1 MQPDPELET
10 WRRQWQAD
18 RTVPPDLQRRVARE
32 IRGAKR
38 GMWIAIG
45 VTLFFGVGVPLKAS
59 LGGRPEDAVLA
70 IGVWIFIV
78 LTWITS
84 LRITRGA
91 SKPAAATTAAFLD
104 FSILSCRRHLAEITA
119 AATLY
124 LVLLAFIVWLN
135 YRESSPQASIELRVY
150 LTSWRYLVI
159 WAVTA
164 VLGVF
169 ALWRRQ
175 MLRRELRNLLEI
187 RRSGPGD
194 DGWRPGR

>member
-10 WRRQWQAD
+10 WRQQWQAD

-32 IRGAKR
+32 LRAAKR
-38 GMWIAIG
+38 GLVIASG
-45 VTLFFGVGVPLKAS
+45 VTLFSGVGVSLKAY
-59 LGGRPEDAVLA
+59 LGGRPDDAVLA

-119 AATLY
+119 AAILY
-124 LVLLAFIVWLN
+124 LLLLAFIVWLN
-135 YRESSPQASIELRVY
+135 YRESSQQAPIELRAY
-150 LTSWRYLVI
+150 LTSWRYSVI

-187 RRSGPGD
+187 RRSSKF
-194 DGWRPGR
+194 

>member
-10 WRRQWQAD
+10 WRRQWQSD
-18 RTVPPDLQRRVARE
+18 QRVPPDLGRRVARE

-38 GMWIAIG
+38 GMLIAIG
-45 VTLFFGVGVPLKAS
+45 ITMFFGVGVPLRAY
-59 LGGRPEDAVLA
+59 LGGRPEDVVLA

-119 AATLY
+119 AVILY
-124 LVLLAFIVWLN
+124 LLLLAFIVWLN
-135 YRESSPQASIELRVY
+135 YRESSQQAPIGLHVY

-164 VLGVF
+164 TLGVF
-169 ALWRRQ
+169 ALRRRQ
-175 MLRRELRNLLEI
+175 VLHRELRNLLEI
-187 RRSGPGD
+187 RQSSKFEV
-194 DGWRPGR
+194 